1 MKQQKRFIAWIMCI
15 GMILVLFVSSAY
27 IAHEAEHDCSTG
39 EDCEICE
46 TIAWMGSLLQRL
58 ALLGAALLLLFT
70 LRSLQRVFRASAV
83 LRAYSAP
90 TPVGWK
96 VRLNN

>member
-1 MKQQKRFIAWIMCI
+1 MSNRKRVLALILCVGTVFI
-15 GMILVLFVSSAY
+15 LFASSAY

>member
-1 MKQQKRFIAWIMCI
+1 MNKQKRALALILCV
-15 GMILVLFVSSAY
+15 GMIFVLFASSAC
-27 IAHEAEHDCSTG
+27 IAHEAEHECAG
-39 EDCEICE
+39 ENCEICE
-46 TIAWMGSLLQRL
+46 SIAQMEALLHSF

-70 LRSLQRVFRASAV
+70 LLSFQRAFRLLAA

>member
-1 MKQQKRFIAWIMCI
+1 MSNQKRILA
-15 GMILVLFVSSAY
+15 LVLCVGMLFVLFASSAY
-27 IAHEAEHDCSTG
+27 ISHEAEHDCTG

-46 TIAWMGSLLQRL
+46 NIAQMEALLQSF

-70 LRSLQRVFRASAV
+70 LLSFHRAFRAWTA

-90 TPVGWK
+90 TLVGWK
-96 VRLNN
+96 VRLND

>member
-1 MKQQKRFIAWIMCI
+1 MKKM
-15 GMILVLFVSSAY
+15 
-27 IAHEAEHDCSTG
+27 
-39 EDCEICE
+39 
-46 TIAWMGSLLQRL
+46 LLMLL
-58 ALLGAALLLLFT
+58 AAALLLLFT
-70 LRSLQRVFRASAV
+70 LLSFQRAFRLLAA

>member
-1 MKQQKRFIAWIMCI
+1 MSRQKRVFAFVLCI
-15 GMILVLFVSSAY
+15 GMLFVLFASSAD
-27 IAHEAEHDCSTG
+27 IAHEADHDCMG

-46 TIAWMGSLLQRL
+46 NIARMEALLQSF

-70 LRSLQRVFRASAV
+70 LLSFQRAFRLLAA